1 MASPRDFLPSRD
13 GFAFDNNWPPAP
25 GLPIRTPFGTL
36 GLGNAAAGL
45 CGGMVFAALDYWH
58 AGLAPPAERPAPGT
72 PLYRYVVRRLI
83 DSWHL
88 PAGVARYYLWMNLAG
103 PDYRPRVLGQ
113 RVTLRGLGWRTIGQH
128 WPRVRASID
137 AGRPA
142 ALGVVTMAS
151 AWPGVLGRNHQV
163 LAYGY
168 DVSGSMVTVRA
179 YDPNSGPSDDVRIRF
194 DAAAPDQGTVF
205 EHNIGIRWPVRG
217 FFLTAYSPA
226 APPPVTAADEPEGPP
241 AA

>member
-1 MASPRDFLPSRD
+1 MAVPREFLPSRD
-13 GFAFDNNWPPAP
+13 GFAFDNTWPPAP
-25 GLPIRTPFGTL
+25 GLPIRTPFGVL

-58 AGLAPPAERPAPGT
+58 AGLAPPVARPDPGT
-72 PLYRYVVRRLI
+72 PLYRFIVRRLI

-88 PAGVARYYLWMNLAG
+88 PAGVARYYVWMNLAG
-103 PDYRPRVLGQ
+103 ADYRPAILGQ
-113 RVTLRGLGWRTIGQH
+113 RVTLRGLAWRTIDQH

-168 DVSGSMVTVRA
+168 EASGSVITLRV
-179 YDPNSGPSDDVRIRF
+179 YDPNSGPADDVGIRF
-194 DAAAPDQGTVF
+194 DSATPAGIPAF
-205 EHNIGIRWPVRG
+205 EHDIGIRWPVRG
-217 FFLTAYSPA
+217 FFFTPYSPA
-226 APPPVTAADEPEGPP
+226 VPPPAPGPLP
-241 AA
+241 PQG

>member
-1 MASPRDFLPSRD
+1 MAPPRAFLPSSD
-13 GFAFDNNWPPAP
+13 GFAFDNTWPAAP

-45 CGGMVFAALDYWH
+45 CGGMVFAVLDCWR
-58 AGLAPPAERPAPGT
+58 AGRAPPAGRPTPGT
-72 PLYRYVVRRLI
+72 PLYRFIVRRLI

-103 PDYRPRVLGQ
+103 PDYSPRVLRQ
-113 RVTLRGLGWRTIGQH
+113 RVTLRGLGWRTVERH

-137 AGRPA
+137 AGSPA

-151 AWPGVLGRNHQV
+151 AWPGVLGHNHQV

-168 DVSGSMVTVRA
+168 EVSGSVVTLHV
-179 YDPNSGPSDDVRIRF
+179 YDPNSGPSDDVWIRF
-194 DAAAPDQGTVF
+194 DTATPSSGTRF
-205 EHNIGIRWPVRG
+205 EHNIAIRWPVRG
-217 FFLTAYSPA
+217 FFLTAYSPV
-226 APPPVTAADEPEGPP
+226 APPPVTAPDAPAGPS

>member
-1 MASPRDFLPSRD
+1 MAMARNFLPSRD
-13 GFAFDNNWPPAP
+13 GFAFDNTWPAAP
-25 GLPIRTPFGTL
+25 GLPVRTPFGIL

-58 AGLAPPAERPAPGT
+58 AGLAPPADRPAPAT

-113 RVTLRGLGWRTIGQH
+113 RVTLRGLRWRTIERH

-137 AGRPA
+137 AGCPA

-151 AWPGVLGRNHQV
+151 SQPGMLGRNHQV

-168 DVSGSMVTVRA
+168 DESGSVITVRV
-179 YDPNSGPSDDVRIRF
+179 YDPNSGPSDDIRIRF
-194 DAAAPDQGTVF
+194 DTAAPTSATVF
-205 EHNIGIRWPVRG
+205 EHNISIRWPVRG

-226 APPPVTAADEPEGPP
+226 APPPVTASDAPGGPS